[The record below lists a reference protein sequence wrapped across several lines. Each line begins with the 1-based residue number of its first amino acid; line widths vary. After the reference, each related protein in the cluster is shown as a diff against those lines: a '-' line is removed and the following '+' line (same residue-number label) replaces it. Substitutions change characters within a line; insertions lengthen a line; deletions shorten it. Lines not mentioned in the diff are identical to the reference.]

1 MVVGT
6 LANEHLQFLVLLVKR
21 LEEVPNLLLGHC
33 LRQVIFTLEDDILRD
48 IGIEVV
54 QRLHPYAIQHRADI
68 IFRVREIRERGHTT
82 SRCVPCK
89 PPRPSGRQPVK
100 GRSSLP

>member
-6 LANEHLQFLVLLVKR
+6 LTDEHLQFLVLLVQR
-21 LEEVPNLLLGHC
+21 LEEVPDLLLGHC

-54 QRLHPYAIQHRADI
+54 QRLHPYAAEHRADI
-68 IFRVREIRERGHTT
+68 IFSVRKIRER
-82 SRCVPCK
+82 
-89 PPRPSGRQPVK
+89 
-100 GRSSLP
+100 